1 MIPLMIQENY
11 KAKGWLG
18 LLLGTRLWYP
28 FFGSE
33 SDDDGPGRPGA
44 VKRSSRFPMKT
55 HFVWGFCV
63 GAHGA

>member
-44 VKRSSRFPMKT
+44 VKRSSRFPM
-55 HFVWGFCV
+55 
-63 GAHGA
+63 